1 MARLRTPPPAAEHG
15 RRRSNPPS
23 SPSVRRDLPDR
34 GMLPGPLEGRRT
46 DFDQHRREHRKLRS
60 LQAPPSGWRAR
71 APVPG
76 PGVEAVPE
84 GVPALLRAG
93 RPPRLAGGRAADFG
107 GGPAPPPPPPP
118 PPGRGAPRPAPRPA
132 ALRAGAPPP
141 P

>member
-46 DFDQHRREHRKLRS
+46 DFDQHRREERKVRS

-84 GVPALLRAG
+84 GVAALLRAG
-93 RPPRLAGGRAADFG
+93 RPPRLARGRAAERG
-107 GGPAPPPPPPP
+107 GAREPPPRPRSGRARGPDR
-118 PPGRGAPRPAPRPA
+118 PGPGATAD
-132 ALRAGAPPP
+132 G
-141 P
+141 